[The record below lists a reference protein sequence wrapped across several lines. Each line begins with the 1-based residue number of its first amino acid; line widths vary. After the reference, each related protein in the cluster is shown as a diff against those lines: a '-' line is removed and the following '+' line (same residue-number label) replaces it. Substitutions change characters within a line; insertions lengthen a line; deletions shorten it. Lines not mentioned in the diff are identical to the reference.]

1 MAASR
6 HEFSTFRDEL
16 LELFN
21 KWDSEL
27 FIILREGRHI
37 FGIISLGVKRHGNS
51 FTDYDHKALNNL
63 YSYFFLFGFYL
74 KNIANQS
81 VIGTVDREIQM
92 SSQIIR
98 SIQDNVDRINVPSI
112 DLGYI
117 PTRKSQ
123 IFSTAA
129 DNQSA
134 VTIHVLQGEREM
146 ASQNRTLGRFDLE
159 GIPPAPR
166 GVPQIEVTFDIDA
179 NGIVHVSAKDM
190 GTGKEQSVRIESSTG
205 LSDGEIDRMVKEAEA
220 NAESDKKERERVDVR
235 NEADSMIYS
244 TEKAVK
250 DMGDK
255 VSDADKQKINDAVAA
270 LKRALEGDNVEEIKA
285 KTEELQKA
293 SYKIAE
299 EIYKQQGPA
308 GAAGAGAAG
317 AGPDMGGAAGNA
329 GSSASSGPSK
339 GKADDV
345 DYEVVDEQK

>member
-1 MAASR
+1 AVGAAIQGGILGG
-6 HEFSTFRDEL
+6 DVKDVL
-16 LELFN
+16 LL
-21 KWDSEL
+21 DVTPL
-27 FIILREGRHI
+27 
-37 FGIISLGVKRHGNS
+37 SLGIETMGAVCTKLIPRN
-51 FTDYDHKALNNL
+51 T
-63 YSYFFLFGFYL
+63 
-74 KNIANQS
+74 
-81 VIGTVDREIQM
+81 T
-92 SSQIIR
+92 
-98 SIQDNVDRINVPSI
+98 
-112 DLGYI
+112 I

-190 GTGKEQSVRIESSTG
+190 GTGKEQSVRIESSSG
-205 LSDGEIDRMVKEAEA
+205 LTESEINRMVKEAEA
-220 NAESDKKERERVDVR
+220 NAEADKKERERIDAR

-244 TEKAVK
+244 AEKALK

-255 VSDADKQKINDAVAA
+255 VSAADKQQIDDAIAA
-270 LKRALEGDNVEEIKA
+270 LKRTLEGDNIEEIKA

-299 EIYKQQGPA
+299 EIYKQQG
-308 GAAGAGAAG
+308 AAGAGTAG
-317 AGPDMGGAAGNA
+317 ADMGGAANNA
-329 GSSASSGPSK
+329 DTSSSGPTK
-339 GKADDV
+339 GTADDV